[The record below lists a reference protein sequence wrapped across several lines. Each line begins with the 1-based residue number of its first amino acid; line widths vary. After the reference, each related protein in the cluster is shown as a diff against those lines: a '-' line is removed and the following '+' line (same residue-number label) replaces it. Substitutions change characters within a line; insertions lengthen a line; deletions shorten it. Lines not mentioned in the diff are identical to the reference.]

1 MAITLDGTL
10 GITTPGLTN
19 TGTEI
24 LVNLTTTGN
33 TILGDASTD
42 TVLMTGAP
50 SIGGAG
56 LGMGMGFRNRIIN
69 GDMRI
74 DQRNAGASL
83 SLTSVSG
90 FPVDRWNPV
99 IRPTGGGTATGQQVS
114 DAPTGF
120 SNSLKLTV
128 ATADTSLASQDYY
141 FLWQKIEGFNSYDF
155 LFGTANA
162 SSVTLSFW
170 VKSSVTGQLSAF
182 LQNSAESYICPIS
195 YTINAANTWEKKTI
209 TFSGATAGTW
219 VGATNGD
226 GLHVGFS
233 LANGT
238 GLQSTSGVWTASNLY
253 GSTGD
258 INWMATSGNTWQITG
273 VQLEK
278 GSTATSFDF
287 RDYGTELGLCQRYY
301 WQLSSSD
308 KGGYTNGLIYQ
319 GWADTATSSIGIAQ
333 FPVTMRTA
341 PTLSTSGTVADY
353 VFRAPQSQGISPV
366 CNGVPTIS
374 TSGTNYVRMG
384 ATTSSTF
391 TIGAGHYFSFSGNTT
406 GFVGFS
412 AEL

>member
-1 MAITLDGTL
+1 MALVGT
-10 GITTPGLTN
+10 IN
-19 TGTEI
+19 
-24 LVNLTTTGN
+24 
-33 TILGDASTD
+33 
-42 TVLMTGAP
+42 AP
-50 SIGGAG
+50 NDF
-56 LGMGMGFRNRIIN
+56 GMKNRIIN
-69 GDMRI
+69 GAMVI

-83 SLTSVSG
+83 SLTGVSG

-128 ATADTSLASQDYY
+128 ATADTSLAAQDYY

-170 VKSSVTGQLSAF
+170 VKSSVTGQMSAF
-182 LQNSAESYICPIS
+182 LQNSAESYTCPIA

-219 VGATNGD
+219 VGATNGA

-238 GLQSTSGVWTASNLY
+238 GVQSTSGVWTASSVY

-278 GSTATSFDF
+278 GSTATSFDY
-287 RDYGTELGLCQRYY
+287 RPYGTELALCQRYFWNAGLDAGNIY
-301 WQLSSSD
+301 W
-308 KGGYTNGLIYQ
+308 
-319 GWADTATSSIGIAQ
+319 WAHPIEGTTTYRRLAVR
-333 FPVTMRTA
+333 FPVNMRTA
-341 PTLSTSGTVADY
+341 PTFTVAASTNGSFGGGMPN
-353 VFRAPQSQGISPV
+353 VGINGTQSCIISCDV
-366 CNGVPTIS
+366 TA
-374 TSGTNYVRMG
+374 TNHFGYI
-384 ATTSSTF
+384 TTF
-391 TIGAGHYFSFSGNTT
+391 TAT
-406 GFVGFS
+406 